1 MTATIVP
8 AAFLQKVLG
17 TIADGEYDC
26 TYEEPSK
33 QRTDKYPRLVRRQ
46 SWVVQD
52 TNTGKYMGVEL
63 GTWFDKPEQAL
74 SCLWFNH
81 LANLVRD
88 LRKHKPGFPPL
99 EQLHLVLL
107 NFYCDPKTFP
117 KGWFVDD

>member
-1 MTATIVP
+1 MTPTVVP
-8 AAFLQKVLG
+8 AKQMEE
-17 TIADGEYDC
+17 IANSFPNGHLDC
-26 TYEEPSK
+26 HWEEPNK
-33 QRTDKYPRLVRRQ
+33 IRQDKYPKMVRRQ
-46 SWVVQD
+46 SWVVKN
-52 TNTGKYMGVEL
+52 TKTGKYMGVEL

-88 LRKHKPGFPPL
+88 LRKHKPDFPPL
-99 EQLHLVLL
+99 EHLHLVLL